1 MCISVLGG
9 YKGSVYFNTWFHD
22 LSQESDGP
30 DRNGKNAKDKVHRD
44 TQVMD
49 LKVRK
54 RRDLSK
60 SDPRSTSLMGW
71 R

>member
-1 MCISVLGG
+1 M
-9 YKGSVYFNTWFHD
+9 
-22 LSQESDGP
+22 E
-30 DRNGKNAKDKVHRD
+30 KNAKDKVHRD